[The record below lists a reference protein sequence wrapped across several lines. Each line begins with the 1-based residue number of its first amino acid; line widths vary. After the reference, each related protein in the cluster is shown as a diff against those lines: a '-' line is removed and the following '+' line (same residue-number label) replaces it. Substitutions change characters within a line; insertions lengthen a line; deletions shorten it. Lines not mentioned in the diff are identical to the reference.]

1 MAINSIMGPALQ
13 GVHRGLQGMRRVA
26 SEIASAQQ
34 ATQTKATDL
43 SRAMVE
49 MKVHANQSK
58 ASVKVLQAADNL
70 LGTLFDERA

>member
-13 GVHRGLQGMRRVA
+13 GIHRGFQGMRRVA

-34 ATQTKATDL
+34 ATQGSATDL

-49 MKVHANQSK
+49 MKLHANQTK
-58 ASVKVLQAADNL
+58 ASVKVLQATDNL
-70 LGTLFDERA
+70 LGTLIDERA